1 MIFLTYLILVAL
13 LVLFQKY
20 NAKREFKVF
29 YNYLGLKIIAVLAVS
44 WLYKSYY
51 QGAGDM
57 FAFFDNASAWYKQFQ
72 NGSIGFLQWIGFE
85 ASEATAHI
93 LPLEER
99 SRFFTIFLSLLMPL
113 AQGDFMLLSFIITA
127 ISVIPTWLLVK
138 ELKRT
143 GIKSWLIYASILFVP
158 SILFWTSG
166 ILKETLMLGL
176 MASIGCSY
184 LNWKTSKGILPI
196 VILLVSTILLWKL
209 KYYVPILLL
218 PLLGLAELFTA
229 NYKLLQQLSFEKK
242 VMLFF
247 GLMLVSIAAVSLLHP
262 VFNSGLFFDLV
273 RKSYESILSSKA
285 GSNFTFIDYSDNMQ
299 FVIFNAP
306 YAFFTGLFRPFL
318 WEVNTIISVLAG
330 AEQFMVTVTTAFAI
344 FSIFKVD
351 LTENERFWIIS
362 GVIYIAAMATIIS
375 LSTPNFG
382 SLVRY
387 RVAYMPIAWLLNLYL
402 INKYLSVRK

>member
-1 MIFLTYLILVAL
+1 MIFLTYLVLISLI
-13 LVLFQKY
+13 VLFQRQF
-20 NAKREFKVF
+20 AKSDSKVF
-29 YNYLGLKIIAVLAVS
+29 YSFIALKIIAVLGVT
-44 WLYKSYY
+44 WLYQSYY

-57 FAFFDNASAWYKQFQ
+57 FVFFDNASAWYKQFQ
-72 NGSIGFLQWIGFE
+72 NGSIDFLQWIGITESE
-85 ASEATAHI
+85 ASPHI

-127 ISVIPTWLLVK
+127 ISVFPTWLLVK
-138 ELKRT
+138 ELNRT

-158 SILFWTSG
+158 SMLFWTSG

-184 LNWKTSKGILPI
+184 LNWKNSNGILPI
-196 VILLVSTILLWKL
+196 IILLVSTILLWKL

-242 VMLFF
+242 VMLFL

-273 RKSYESILSSKA
+273 RKSYESILNSKA
-285 GSNFTFIDYSDNMQ
+285 GSNFAFIDYAHNMQ

-318 WEVNTIISVLAG
+318 WEVNTVISGLAG
-330 AEQFMVTVTTAFAI
+330 AEQFMFTVTTAFAI
-344 FSIFKVD
+344 FGIFKVD
-351 LTENERFWIIS
+351 LSENGRFWIIS
-362 GVIYIAAMATIIS
+362 GIIYIVAMATIIS

-387 RVAYMPIAWLLNLYL
+387 RAAYMPIAWLLNLYL

>member
-1 MIFLTYLILVAL
+1 MIFLAYLILVAL

-29 YNYLGLKIIAVLAVS
+29 YSYLGLKIIAVLAVS

-51 QGAGDM
+51 QGTGDM
-57 FAFFDNASAWYKQFQ
+57 FVFFDNASAWYKQFQ

-85 ASEATAHI
+85 ASEAAAHI

-196 VILLVSTILLWKL
+196 IILLVSTILLWKL

-229 NYKLLQQLSFEKK
+229 NYKLLQRLSFEKK
-242 VMLFF
+242 VMLFL

-318 WEVNTIISVLAG
+318 WEVNTVISGLVG
-330 AEQFMVTVTTAFAI
+330 AEQFMFTVTTAFAI
-344 FSIFKVD
+344 FSIFKID
-351 LTENERFWIIS
+351 LPENERFWIIS
-362 GVIYIAAMATIIS
+362 GFIYIAAMATIIS